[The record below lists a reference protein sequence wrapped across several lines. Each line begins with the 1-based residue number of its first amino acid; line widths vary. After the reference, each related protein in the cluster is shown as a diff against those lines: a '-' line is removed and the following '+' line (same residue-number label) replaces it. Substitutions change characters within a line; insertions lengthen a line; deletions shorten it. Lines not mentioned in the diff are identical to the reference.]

1 MRSPRKPPP
10 PKCPPHQ
17 WRFPAEV
24 KDGVVI
30 HVCKRCGYKQVT
42 KAMAAAS

>member
-42 KAMAAAS
+42 KAMAVAS